1 MRKMN
6 RTAIAVV
13 LILLIAVLAGCGASG
28 GKSEPKPN
36 ADFLMGSWFA
46 KTATK
51 DGVTVD
57 ADDVFQGTFH
67 LYFSDDG
74 KCTMAIDQQRALLTW
89 ELTDNGVTLK
99 GDDTYPGTFTDESRT
114 SMILVVQGVDVLMEK
129 FEE

>member
-28 GKSEPKPN
+28 GKSEPKPD

-51 DGVTVD
+51 
-57 ADDVFQGTFH
+57 
-67 LYFSDDG
+67 YFSDDG